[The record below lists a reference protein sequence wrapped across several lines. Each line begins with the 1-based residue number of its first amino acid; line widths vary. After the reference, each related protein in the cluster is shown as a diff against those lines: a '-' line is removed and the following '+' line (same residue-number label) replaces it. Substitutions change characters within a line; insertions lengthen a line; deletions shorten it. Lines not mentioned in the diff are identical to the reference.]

1 MYKLLIDPEGQI
13 RELTFTE
20 GELFAKI
27 MTKHLYLGFIIHNY
41 FKYLLM
47 APFIFTVERTVVERG
62 YITHTRPYVA
72 NCFPM
77 HCKIL

>member
-20 GELFAKI
+20 GELFARI
-27 MTKHLYLGFIIHNY
+27 MAKHLYLCFIIHNY

-47 APFIFTVERTVVERG
+47 APFIFTVERTAVEEG
-62 YITHTRPYVA
+62 
-72 NCFPM
+72 
-77 HCKIL
+77 

>member
-20 GELFAKI
+20 GELFTRI
-27 MTKHLYLGFIIHNY
+27 MAKHLYLGFIIHNY

-47 APFIFTVERTVVERG
+47 APFIFTVERTAVEG
-62 YITHTRPYVA
+62 G
-72 NCFPM
+72 
-77 HCKIL
+77 

>member
-47 APFIFTVERTVVERG
+47 APLSSRLRELRLREV
-62 YITHTRPYVA
+62 
-72 NCFPM
+72 
-77 HCKIL
+77 K